1 MDRVRYVIV
10 GLARSG
16 TTATHAAI
24 YGHPHICAM
33 ADELRVSPFF
43 TSGVATFTVS
53 GENQYE
59 RRIASDRIFDAITI
73 YPPRAPD
80 PEGKVLIAYNG
91 TPDVPKAAEDVR
103 ANGLKVA
110 IPNAEDARNL
120 VDALQQYYPSVK
132 IIHVRRSDWVAQFAS
147 LNRATKTG
155 VWHTRDHASPATADE
170 SKMTLPLKPFEAYVD
185 MAVEVERHLLSLRD
199 SHAVHEVSYEAHVN
213 GGDPRWVHPVFEFL
227 GVDAMDPSWMRLTK
241 TAPPL
246 EDYVANVAELRALL
260 AERAPDRG

>member
-80 PEGKVLIAYNG
+80 PRAG
-91 TPDVPKAAEDVR
+91 TW
-103 ANGLKVA
+103 
-110 IPNAEDARNL
+110 
-120 VDALQQYYPSVK
+120 
-132 IIHVRRSDWVAQFAS
+132 RRDRWRGSM
-147 LNRATKTG
+147 
-155 VWHTRDHASPATADE
+155 SPAALSFQSRRWMSS
-170 SKMTLPLKPFEAYVD
+170 SK
-185 MAVEVERHLLSLRD
+185 
-199 SHAVHEVSYEAHVN
+199 
-213 GGDPRWVHPVFEFL
+213 
-227 GVDAMDPSWMRLTK
+227 
-241 TAPPL
+241 
-246 EDYVANVAELRALL
+246 
-260 AERAPDRG
+260 